1 MLREMGS
8 TSANVMTMLFRAF
21 SLLQIIFIPFSSLY
35 FFCAFLGFGFG
46 FVLVLAACFCHSFSG
61 EENNLLFFLPHEFCF
76 HCSLWRSH
84 AAFVVS
90 WFFLPFISFSVFVSP
105 FNRGLLLVEI
115 CMKWIA
121 TTTDEFQW
129 VVCM

>member
-76 HCSLWRSH
+76 HCSL
-84 AAFVVS
+84 
-90 WFFLPFISFSVFVSP
+90 
-105 FNRGLLLVEI
+105 
-115 CMKWIA
+115 
-121 TTTDEFQW
+121 
-129 VVCM
+129 